1 MARKTKTRV
10 DPGTCTLVWFA
21 RLEDALRDGD
31 RGRELEAR
39 ERLAGLGISRIDFDV
54 AVFGDRYREEVE
66 RGRR

>member
-1 MARKTKTRV
+1 MARHITKPRV
-10 DPGTCTLVWFA
+10 DPGQCTLVWFA

-54 AVFGDRYREEVE
+54 EVMRRRDKE
-66 RGRR
+66 GADGRR